1 VTVPR
6 QARLD
11 FPGAVHHVM
20 ARGVARGRIFDDHSD
35 RVFFIELLGRLVEE
49 SGAQC
54 LAWALLPNHFHMF
67 VRTGKR
73 PLKWVMQRVLLRHAM
88 RYNERHRRSGHLFQ
102 NRYKSILVQE
112 DAYLRELVRY
122 VHLNPLRAGVVRSL
136 EGLERY
142 PWCGHG
148 ALLGKVRARW
158 QAVREV
164 LALFG
169 DRPPEARKAY
179 AEYVAEGRG
188 MGHQEEF
195 AVGGLLRSVRRVE
208 GAGGVVRKRRLVSGD
223 ERILG
228 SGEYVA
234 KVLRVVEQRARRK
247 AGLKRRLTPSIV
259 VKMAAEAAAA
269 EERDVLGRNRQAKLV
284 KARFLAC
291 KWLVDDLGTRV
302 VDVAKVFKVTPPAVC
317 HAVSKGRSVES
328 EIGAS
333 M

>member
-1 VTVPR
+1 
-6 QARLD
+6 
-11 FPGAVHHVM
+11 
-20 ARGVARGRIFDDHSD
+20 
-35 RVFFIELLGRLVEE
+35 
-49 SGAQC
+49 
-54 LAWALLPNHFHMF
+54 
-67 VRTGKR
+67 
-73 PLKWVMQRVLLRHAM
+73 
-88 RYNERHRRSGHLFQ
+88 
-102 NRYKSILVQE
+102 
-112 DAYLRELVRY
+112 
-122 VHLNPLRAGVVRSL
+122 
-136 EGLERY
+136 
-142 PWCGHG
+142 
-148 ALLGKVRARW
+148 
-158 QAVREV
+158 
-164 LALFG
+164 
-169 DRPPEARKAY
+169 
-179 AEYVAEGRG
+179 